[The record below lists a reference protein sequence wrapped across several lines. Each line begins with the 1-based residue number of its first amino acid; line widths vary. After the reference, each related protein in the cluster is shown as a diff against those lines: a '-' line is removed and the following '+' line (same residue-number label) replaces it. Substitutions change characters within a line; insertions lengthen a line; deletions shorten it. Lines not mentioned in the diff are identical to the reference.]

1 MTTKLVLGDSV
12 NNGGDDGKIHCQM
25 YEKYFLLKLK
35 SKLAINLFFFI
46 LKIIL
51 TLYLLHMF
59 YLKNCI

>member
-1 MTTKLVLGDSV
+1 MTSKLVLGDSV

-46 LKIIL
+46 LKINVK
-51 TLYLLHMF
+51 MF
-59 YLKNCI
+59 